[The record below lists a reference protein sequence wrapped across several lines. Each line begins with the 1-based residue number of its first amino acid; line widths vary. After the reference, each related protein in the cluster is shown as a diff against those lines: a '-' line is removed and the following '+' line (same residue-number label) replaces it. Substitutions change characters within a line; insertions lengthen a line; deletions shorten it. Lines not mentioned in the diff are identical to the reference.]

1 MTFPGAR
8 ESKRAVRGKKARA
21 GRIWVGEFRS
31 FTSAKVL
38 IDCFLATKNTMR
50 LGHTC
55 DSKAFVLYI
64 ALLQKQLMN
73 AFAEMELPGRLR
85 GAARMDRY
93 SSQIYSSQFEN
104 IYFTERCSG
113 SESGSYLRLID
124 FCITQL

>member
-1 MTFPGAR
+1 
-8 ESKRAVRGKKARA
+8 
-21 GRIWVGEFRS
+21 
-31 FTSAKVL
+31 
-38 IDCFLATKNTMR
+38 MR

-93 SSQIYSSQFEN
+93 SSQFEN
-104 IYFTERCSG
+104 IYFTEMCSG